1 MTEILSYGGGTQTV
15 AMCVLVAQGK
25 LPRPDYVI
33 AADTGREMP
42 STWEYADRYMRPL
55 LASVGLELHIAPHT
69 LATVDVWAGN
79 GDLLVPAYTP
89 TGKLPTF
96 CSDKWKASV
105 VRRYAR
111 RVLGTGA
118 DLTNWIGF
126 SLDEMKRVKGEE
138 GRRYPLI
145 DLMLTKADCEAV
157 ILAAGLPLPRKAAA
171 GCVRTS
177 TTRSGG
183 RCAPMLSCG
192 GRRLNLTPKSARTT
206 SAAACS
212 CIRSACRWNWPT
224 LTPTTARS
232 RIVSVRL
239 DCASYEQFARPCP
252 VKRAADGTRI
262 RVEILRGA
270 GAWSVP
276 RIQGSTGGREPG
288 RGAAVGASRR
298 AANSWEGKGV
308 GGGYSA

>member
-55 LASVGLELHIAPHT
+55 LASLGLELHIAGHE

-79 GDLLVPAYTP
+79 GDLLVPAYTD

-96 CSDKWKASV
+96 CSDKWKARV

-111 RVLGTGA
+111 QVLGTGT
-118 DLTNWIGF
+118 DLTMWIGF

-157 ILAAGLPLPRKAAA
+157 ILAAGLPLPRKSRCWMCPHQHNAEWREVRADA
-171 GCVRTS
+171 GLWRQAVELDQEIRDNDE
-177 TTRSGG
+177 RGG
-183 RCAPMLSCG
+183 VFLHSQRVPLELADIDADDRKEPNRQCAFGLCF
-192 GRRLNLTPKSARTT
+192 
-206 SAAACS
+206 
-212 CIRSACRWNWPT
+212 
-224 LTPTTARS
+224 
-232 RIVSVRL
+232 V
-239 DCASYEQFARPCP
+239 
-252 VKRAADGTRI
+252 
-262 RVEILRGA
+262 
-270 GAWSVP
+270 
-276 RIQGSTGGREPG
+276 
-288 RGAAVGASRR
+288 
-298 AANSWEGKGV
+298 
-308 GGGYSA
+308 